1 MAKIGL
7 LVPSQRP
14 QNIKRLLG
22 TLRDTCQGDTSLV
35 VGVDYDDPRLP
46 EYSFGPEFL
55 TETFR
60 GYRFDRHENL
70 KRVVPWMN
78 RLAQDYWQ
86 QFDIVG
92 HVGDD
97 NTFDTPGWDL
107 EVARALED
115 TPFAFGNDLYPRP
128 PGSLCCHIFMRADII
143 GRLGYMGPPVLK
155 HMYVDP
161 VWMAWGKAT
170 GITYLHHVQIEHHH
184 YSNQKA
190 SFDISYANSTGVMGE
205 DFVAYGQYCRR
216 SADGQSQLNKDIL
229 KIDPS
234 GRQYTDEEL
243 AIFQQG
249 LSIQW

>member
-60 GYRFDRHENL
+60 GYRFERHENL

-128 PGSLCCHIFMRADII
+128 PGS
-143 GRLGYMGPPVLK
+143 
-155 HMYVDP
+155 
-161 VWMAWGKAT
+161 
-170 GITYLHHVQIEHHH
+170 
-184 YSNQKA
+184 
-190 SFDISYANSTGVMGE
+190 
-205 DFVAYGQYCRR
+205 
-216 SADGQSQLNKDIL
+216 
-229 KIDPS
+229 
-234 GRQYTDEEL
+234 
-243 AIFQQG
+243 
-249 LSIQW
+249 